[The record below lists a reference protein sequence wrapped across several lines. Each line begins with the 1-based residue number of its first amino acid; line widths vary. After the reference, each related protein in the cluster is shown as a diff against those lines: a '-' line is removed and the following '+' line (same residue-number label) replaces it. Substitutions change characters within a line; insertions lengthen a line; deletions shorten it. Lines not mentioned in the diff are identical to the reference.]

1 MSLLHIPMY
10 LSVNE
15 QQKAE
20 KKFIEKSQDQK
31 KYENC

>member
-10 LSVNE
+10 LSV
-15 QQKAE
+15 KE